1 MKRSALCLF
10 VILVAASIPASAS
23 DTGFYLGAGIGR
35 SSIDIYKFYPSLG
48 DSLEQDNSAYKAYGG
63 YRFLKFL
70 AVEGGYTNLG
80 SPQGLERNVQEHPE
94 RAEVSVKG
102 WDAFAVGIL
111 PVSQVVDI
119 FGKIGMISWD
129 TNITSVQDGEVIYSE
144 STTGTDAAYGFGI
157 GFWVGPNVT
166 LRGDGE
172 WFKIGDY
179 DTVALYTINVTYT
192 F

>member
-1 MKRSALCLF
+1 MKKSVLCLL
-10 VILVAASIPASAS
+10 VVLVAATVPASAS
-23 DTGFYLGAGIGR
+23 DTGFYLGAGVGR

-48 DSLEQDNSAYKAYGG
+48 DSLEQDNSAFKAFGG

-70 AVEGGYTNLG
+70 AVEAGYANLG

-111 PVSQVVDI
+111 PLGEVVDV
-119 FGKIGMISWD
+119 FGKIGMMSWD
-129 TNITSVQDGEVIYSE
+129 TDITSVQDGEIIYSE
-144 STTGTDAAYGFGI
+144 SATGNDAAYGIGI

-166 LRGDGE
+166 LRGEGE